1 MEADEVYSE
10 LGDKISSL
18 QDKNSEFQGTIDSLK
33 SSQDDLKSTLDKTQ
47 EAIQQINDSLAGLKS
62 GSGGGGDGSGKVD
75 ALVDEVKAIEAAN
88 AESQRKALE
97 QAGMLG
103 KLAQQADAA
112 TQTLMNFPDTMKGIV
127 GKAVSDGK
135 AEILNIYDNGNKAL
149 MNSLSDYTTKAI
161 KDAKD
166 AMWTDFK
173 SWISDT
179 DLTKPKPVL
188 QDDLDAKV
196 REIIAK
202 VDSERPADDFEQKVR
217 DIIAKVQSEKSS

>member
-18 QDKNSEFQGTIDSLK
+18 QDKVSEFQGTIDYLK
-33 SSQDDLKSTLDKTQ
+33 SAQDDLKSTLDKTQ
-47 EAIQQINDSLAGLKS
+47 EAIQQLNDLIAELKS
-62 GSGGGGDGSGKVD
+62 KSGESPDTSKTDGLFD
-75 ALVDEVKAIEAAN
+75 QVKAIEAAN
-88 AESQRKALE
+88 AESDRKAME
-97 QAGMLG
+97 QAGILG

-112 TQTLMNFPDTMKGIV
+112 TQTLVNFPDTMKGIV

-135 AEILNIYDNGNKAL
+135 AEILNIYDNGQKAL

-179 DLTKPKPVL
+179 DLSKPKPVL
-188 QDDLDAKV
+188 EDDLEAKV
-196 REIIAK
+196 RDIVAK
-202 VDSERPADDFEQKVR
+202 VKSEASSDDFEQKVR
-217 DIIAKVQSEKSS
+217 DVITKVQSEKTS

>member
-18 QDKNSEFQGTIDSLK
+18 QDKVSEFQGTIDYLK
-33 SSQDDLKSTLDKTQ
+33 SAQDDLKSTLDKTQ
-47 EAIQQINDSLAGLKS
+47 EAIQQLNDLMAELKS
-62 GSGGGGDGSGKVD
+62 SSGDKDTSKVD
-75 ALVDEVKAIEAAN
+75 GLFDQVKAIEAAN
-88 AESQRKALE
+88 AESDRKALE

-112 TQTLMNFPDTMKGIV
+112 TQTLVNFPDTMKGIV

-135 AEILNIYDNGNKAL
+135 AEILNIYDNGQKAL

-179 DLTKPKPVL
+179 DLSKPKPVL
-188 QDDLDAKV
+188 EDDLEA
-196 REIIAK
+196 
-202 VDSERPADDFEQKVR
+202 KVR
-217 DIIAKVQSEKSS
+217 DIIAKVKSEASSDEFEQKVRDVIAKVQAEKAS